1 MKITL
6 HYVLVTLIMHVFTFS
21 NTLAQDSDS
30 ATFKS
35 VCAACH
41 TIGGGKLIGPDLVNV
56 QDRHTEEWIVKFVKS
71 SQSVIKAGDKYAD
84 SIYKAYNQV
93 LMPDHPNLTDAQVKG
108 LIAFIKTQS
117 ALPPT
122 TIAKTELPQG
132 NSNRGRELF
141 VGNIRFMNNGAACNS
156 CHNVNIKGY
165 MSGGALAKDLT
176 HAVSRLSAEG
186 VSGVISGLP
195 FPQMKESYAAHPVTE
210 QETADLTAF
219 LVKVDKETPLTA
231 TSKVGSY
238 LLIGGI
244 TGLVILLILY
254 SFFWIKRKKRPVN
267 FPVFKRQ
274 IKSD

>member
-6 HYVLVTLIMHVFTFS
+6 HSVLVTSAIFLFS
-21 NTLAQDSDS
+21 NSNAIAQESDS

-41 TIGGGKLIGPDLVNV
+41 TIGGGKLIGPDLVNI
-56 QDRHTEEWIVKFVKS
+56 QDRHPEDWIIKFVKS
-71 SQSVIKAGDKYAD
+71 SQTVIKSGDKYAD

-93 LMPDHPNLTDAQVKG
+93 LMPDHPNLSDAQVKG
-108 LIAFIKTQS
+108 LMAYIKTQS
-117 ALPPT
+117 ALPPPA
-122 TIAKTELPQG
+122 IAKSDLPKG
-132 NSNRGRELF
+132 NSDRGRELF

-156 CHNVNIKGY
+156 CHNVDVKGY
-165 MSGGALAKDLT
+165 ISGGALGKDLT
-176 HAVSRLSAEG
+176 HAVTRLSADG
-186 VSGVISGLP
+186 VSGIITGLP
-195 FPQMKESYAAHPVTE
+195 FPQMKETYTAHPVTA

-231 TSKVGSY
+231 TSQVGRY

-244 TGLVILLILY
+244 TGLIILIILY

-267 FPVFKRQ
+267 FSVFKRQ